1 MQKKNVLFLP
11 FMLLVMYVRVF
22 CVTVHC
28 VILLF

>member
-11 FMLLVMYVRVF
+11 FMLLVMHVKVF